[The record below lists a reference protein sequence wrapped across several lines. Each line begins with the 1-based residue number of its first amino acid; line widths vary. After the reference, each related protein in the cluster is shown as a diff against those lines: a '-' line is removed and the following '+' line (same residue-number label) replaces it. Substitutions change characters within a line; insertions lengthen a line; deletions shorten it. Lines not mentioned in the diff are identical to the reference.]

1 MKLNKKN
8 QMIIVKTDILKS
20 FSILLIVIASVSA
33 ITERKEM
40 TCHHIDANSWQ
51 FVGVVQTCWT
61 GEETKITSTND
72 TVYYRTTSINDTD
85 NKIVQA
91 VAFDSNS
98 EVFFLPNGLKE
109 TYPNLKVL
117 SLFRQPIQTLHSDKM
132 LQFGDDLQVFRA
144 YKCHLTFIA
153 ANLFE
158 HNGGLKYIDLS
169 KNPLKHIEE
178 GFLENVSKML
188 RLQQLELINSGCIDK
203 QAKKSHVKGVGKWA
217 HNCGKTKNETL

>member
-1 MKLNKKN
+1 MKSD
-8 QMIIVKTDILKS
+8 IIFKS
-20 FSILLIVIASVSA
+20 VSIFLIVIASINAV
-33 ITERKEM
+33 ERKEM
-40 TCHHIDANSWQ
+40 ICHHIDANSWQ
-51 FVGVVQTCWT
+51 FVGVVKTCWT

-72 TVYYRTTSINDTD
+72 TVYYRKSSINDTD
-85 NKIVQA
+85 NEIVQA
-91 VAFDSNS
+91 VAFDSDS

-169 KNPLKHIEE
+169 QNPLKHIED
-178 GFLENVSKML
+178 GFLENVSKIL

-203 QAKKSHVKGVGKWA
+203 QAKKSHVKGVDKWS
-217 HNCGKTKNETL
+217 HSCGKNKNETL